1 MAHIQADPLETA
13 ANCIERTL
21 GCLHHRNARTMHSSS
36 MQVSFRKPVRITIT
50 VPHSTHLALADRSD
64 EEGRSLSN
72 LAAYIL
78 ENALRD

>member
-1 MAHIQADPLETA
+1 MLSTDLP
-13 ANCIERTL
+13 
-21 GCLHHRNARTMHSSS
+21 
-36 MQVSFRKPVRITIT
+36 VSFRKPVRITIT

-78 ENALRD
+78 ENALRN

>member
-1 MAHIQADPLETA
+1 MRCANLEV
-13 ANCIERTL
+13 
-21 GCLHHRNARTMHSSS
+21 G
-36 MQVSFRKPVRITIT
+36 FRKPVRITIT
-50 VPHSTHLALADRSD
+50 VSHSTHLALADRSD